1 MEITAINCSK
11 NNLLLIFKLN
21 LSLNKDVIMLPV
33 YSQPTL
39 NDERIKTLD
48 FCRGVAV
55 LGIFLC
61 NVGFMA
67 LPYDGLMS
75 FSYRESID
83 YLQEAFFVW
92 AMFFDGTQRGIFSL
106 LFGIGMIIFL
116 ERNSNKIG
124 AGPAADLFFR
134 RIAFLFLF
142 GLINAYVFLWGG
154 DILAPYAFYTFI
166 AFAFRNSS
174 SKVLLTIVAVI
185 LLVYSLLAVAATM
198 SALGEHD
205 AYQEAQTIIDEG
217 KELTEEQ
224 QEAYDKWLQKPDTEA
239 IKETVKNVRSGFGGA
254 YENSMSELS
263 MVLSYIFYGSIFD
276 LIPIFFLGIVLYRRG
291 IFNSDYPLSRLV
303 YPGILLVATAWV
315 WRYTDAY
322 YSYVELDRL
331 ILAYILPLSPIV
343 RVMLI
348 LGYTFL
354 LIAAYRYIYANFIAK
369 ALVAVGQMALTNYL
383 SQSIIGAV
391 IFYGFNLYGVLN
403 GAEITLVIVA
413 VWVFQLTTSAIWLHF
428 YRFGPFE
435 WIWRSL
441 TYAKRQ
447 PFRKANTNMP
457 AA

>member
-1 MEITAINCSK
+1 
-11 NNLLLIFKLN
+11 
-21 LSLNKDVIMLPV
+21 MLPV
-33 YSQPTL
+33 YSQPTRG
-39 NDERIKTLD
+39 DERIKTLD
-48 FCRGVAV
+48 FCRGIAV

-83 YLQEAFFVW
+83 YLQDAFFVW

-106 LFGIGMIIFL
+106 LFGIGMVIFL
-116 ERNSNKIG
+116 DRNGNKIG

-174 SKVLLTIVAVI
+174 SKALLVTVAVI
-185 LLVYSLLAVAATM
+185 LLIYSLLAVAGTM
-198 SALGEHD
+198 SALEGHE

-239 IKETVKNVRSGFGGA
+239 INETVKAVRSGFGGA
-254 YENSMSELS
+254 FENSMSELS
-263 MVLSYIFYGSIFD
+263 MVLSHIYYGSLFD
-276 LIPIFFLGIVLYRRG
+276 FIPMFFIGIVLYRRG
-291 IFNSDYPLSRLV
+291 IFNPDYPLSRLV
-303 YPGILLVATAWV
+303 YPGTLLVVTAWV

-322 YSYVELDRL
+322 YSFVELDQL
-331 ILAYILPLSPIV
+331 LLAYIFPLSPIV
-343 RVMLI
+343 RVMLT
-348 LGYTFL
+348 LGYTLL
-354 LIAAYRYIYANFIAK
+354 LIAAYRYIYANFIVR

-403 GAEITLVIVA
+403 GAEISLIILA
-413 VWVFQLTTSAIWLHF
+413 VWIFQLTTSAVWLHF

-441 TYAKRQ
+441 TYGKRQ
-447 PFRKANTNMP
+447 PFRKANTDLTP
-457 AA
+457 ASA